1 MEKVVLLKTPSYERN
16 LMRTQVERIFNE
28 FGGAEKFFK
37 SGENVVIKPN
47 LLFGRPAD
55 AHVTTHPELVFAVG
69 SILKDIGCRITIGDS
84 PGIGSAVSVAKKCG
98 IEAVANELG
107 AKVVNFEQS
116 VEVKPESGDR
126 IFKKFEIAR
135 EVYEADKVVNLPK
148 LKSHAQMLLT
158 MAVKNTFGTVVGI
171 RKPEWHFK
179 AGLDAE
185 FFARMIVELN
195 LLVAPDFTIMDGI
208 FGMEGNGPANGTV
221 RELNILIGGV
231 NCVAIDT
238 VASALLKFTP
248 DQFFTG
254 RAAKKMNY
262 PGSNIKDIEVA
273 GDRIDAFDI
282 KDFKLPRNI
291 MASDWR
297 MFGFLKK
304 ILKGVFNS
312 SPNYHKNLCKMCKIC
327 VDICPAKA
335 ISVSENKDGGL
346 NFDLKKCI
354 RCFCCQEMC
363 PHAAI
368 TVKKSLAENIRNFFG
383 K

>member
-1 MEKVVLLKTPSYERN
+1 MEKVVLLKTGSYERK
-16 LMRTQVERIFNE
+16 LMRIQVERMFSE
-28 FGGAEKFFK
+28 FGGAELFFK

-55 AHVTTHPELVFAVG
+55 SHVTTHPELVFAVG
-69 SILKDIGCRITIGDS
+69 SILKDIGCKITIGDS
-84 PGIGSAVSVAKKCG
+84 PGFGSAVSVAKKCG
-98 IEAVANELG
+98 IDAVANEIG
-107 AKVVNFEQS
+107 AKIINFEQS
-116 VEVKPESGDR
+116 VEVKPDAPDR

-135 EVYEADKVVNLPK
+135 DIYEADKVINLPK
-148 LKSHAQMLLT
+148 MKSHAQMLLT
-158 MAVKNTFGTVVGI
+158 MAVKNIFGTVVGI

-179 AGLDAE
+179 AGLDAD

-208 FGMEGNGPANGTV
+208 FGMEGNGPANGTI
-221 RELNILIGGV
+221 REFDVLIGGV

-238 VASALLKFTP
+238 AASALLKITP

-254 RAAKKMNY
+254 RAAKKMGIA
-262 PGSNIKDIEVA
+262 GSKIEDIEII
-273 GDRIDAFDI
+273 GDRLSDFDI
-282 KDFKLPRNI
+282 QNFKLPRNI

-297 MFGFLKK
+297 MFGFVKK
-304 ILKGVFNS
+304 ILKSFFNS
-312 SPNYHKNLCKMCKIC
+312 APDYHRNLCKMCKIC
-327 VDICPAKA
+327 AEICPARA
-335 ISVSENKDGGL
+335 ITVSENQNTGL

-354 RCFCCQEMC
+354 RCYCCQEMC

-368 TVKKSLAENIRNFFG
+368 TVKKSAAENIRNFFG